1 MIGLRVAV
9 VAQTKVPDRAV
20 PDPGERQ
27 QVRLVAVGQQQA
39 VTRDDVDE
47 PLKRGLDFS
56 EAAED
61 VGVVELE
68 VVDDHRLGQVVD
80 ELAALVEKRGVVLV
94 ALEHTPFAVGE
105 PRALAK
111 VVRDAADE
119 KTGVESIVLQQPGE
133 QGGGGGLAVRAA
145 NHERAFAA

>member
-1 MIGLRVAV
+1 MIGLCVAV
-9 VAQTKVPDRAV
+9 VAQPKVPDRAV
-20 PDPGERQ
+20 VDPGERQ
-27 QVRLVAVGQQQA
+27 QVRFVAVGQQQP

-47 PLKRGLDFS
+47 ALERGLDFG

-61 VGVVELE
+61 VSVVELE

-119 KTGVESIVLQQPGE
+119 KTGVESIVLEQPGE

-145 NHERAFAA
+145 NHE